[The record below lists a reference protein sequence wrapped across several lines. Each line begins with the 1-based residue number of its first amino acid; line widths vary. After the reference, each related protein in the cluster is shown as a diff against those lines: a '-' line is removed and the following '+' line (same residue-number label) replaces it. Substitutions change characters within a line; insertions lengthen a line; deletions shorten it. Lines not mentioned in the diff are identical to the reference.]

1 MTPSHLTD
9 LARQLADRLQEDIE
23 KCVTRE
29 DHIRVT
35 ARANEALH
43 LLHGLNQMIDASGLA
58 EEEVQTDSSLRLF
71 DISTTNPGLVA

>member
-43 LLHGLNQMIDASGLA
+43 LLQGLSEMLGPA